1 MGHPAN
7 SMPGQDA
14 GARSKPLTS
23 LDRLKAMARFM
34 RSKSADAMPPL
45 VLSARAADAPAEAYA
60 GPSVLSASVEMTG
73 SLNSPGALHIYG
85 LVNGDVHAVDVTIF
99 AGGSLT
105 GDVVAESVRVHGSFE
120 GRIHANRIQLCPGS
134 VVRGDLVYG
143 SLDVDAASMFEG
155 MSKRSENPAVD
166 ARPH

>member
-7 SMPGQDA
+7 SVSSHEA
-14 GARSKPLTS
+14 EARNKPLTP
-23 LDRLKAMARFM
+23 LDRLKAMAGFM
-34 RSKSADAMPPL
+34 RNRSAGAMPPL
-45 VLSARAADAPAEAYA
+45 VLSTVVDAPPRAHA

-85 LVNGDVHAVDVTIF
+85 VVNGDVHAVDVTIF

-105 GDVVAESVRVHGSFE
+105 GDVVAESVLVHGSFE
-120 GRIHANRIQLCPGS
+120 GRIHANRIQLCPGAL
-134 VVRGDLVYG
+134 VRGDLVYG
-143 SLDVDAASMFEG
+143 SLDVDAASRFEG
-155 MSKRSENPAVD
+155 MSKRSENPAAE